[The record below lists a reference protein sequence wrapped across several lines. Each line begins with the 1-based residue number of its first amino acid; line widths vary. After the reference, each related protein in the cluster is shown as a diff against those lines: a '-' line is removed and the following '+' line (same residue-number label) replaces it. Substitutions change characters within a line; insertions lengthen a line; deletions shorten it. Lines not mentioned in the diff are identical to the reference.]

1 MSKQI
6 TLQVIAGERAI
17 EEIRTVTGVPGDG
30 GVNDLISVRLALEL
44 GCRIKPSKCEQYSL
58 GSDGTSLEVVGISR
72 LKLRRL
78 GHFGREP
85 HWTDVSVLVIHNLH
99 SVYGRDMLLS

>member
-6 TLQVIAGERAI
+6 TLQVIAGERVI
-17 EEIRTVTGVPGDG
+17 EEIRTVTGIPGDG

-58 GSDGTSLEVVGISR
+58 HIDGTPLEVAGISR
-72 LKLRRL
+72 LKLCHP
-78 GHFGREP
+78 GHFGRE
-85 HWTDVSVLVIHNLH
+85 HQ
-99 SVYGRDMLLS
+99 